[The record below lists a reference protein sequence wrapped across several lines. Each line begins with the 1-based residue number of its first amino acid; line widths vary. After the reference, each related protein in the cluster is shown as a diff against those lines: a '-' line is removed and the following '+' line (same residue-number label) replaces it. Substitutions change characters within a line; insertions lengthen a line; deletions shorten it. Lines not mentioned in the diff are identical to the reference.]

1 MVDEVK
7 DSSVLD
13 EFIRRLK
20 VVEGEMKLLAEDR
33 KLLIEEFKEKLD
45 MKAVRAAIK
54 IVRIKSRLGDSE
66 SDCEAYID
74 HIDGSL

>member
-20 VVEGEMKLLAEDR
+20 VVEGEMKLIAEDR
-33 KLLIEEFKEKLD
+33 KALIEEFKEKLD

-66 SDCEAYID
+66 PDCDAYID
-74 HIDGSL
+74 HIDGSI